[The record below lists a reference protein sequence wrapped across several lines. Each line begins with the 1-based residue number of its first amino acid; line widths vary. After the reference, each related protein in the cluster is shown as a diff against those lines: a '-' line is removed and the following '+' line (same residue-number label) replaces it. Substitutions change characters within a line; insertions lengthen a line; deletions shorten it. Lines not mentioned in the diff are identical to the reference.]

1 MRVAVKFGFCE
12 LAYAFQWVQIFL
24 GKGRWSCLA
33 HGPITQEEGPRM
45 RGLSHNWKSFHI
57 SQKYYHLKQSTNK
70 VADSILYP
78 VGKNTYWALTVCQAL
93 W

>member
-1 MRVAVKFGFCE
+1 
-12 LAYAFQWVQIFL
+12 
-24 GKGRWSCLA
+24 
-33 HGPITQEEGPRM
+33 M

-78 VGKNTYWALTVCQAL
+78 LGKNTYWALTVCQAL
-93 W
+93 LQVCHRGIPLVRVNKVWIIIIILRNVTM